1 MPAIGATN
9 AAIAAV
15 SCNEAFKCVRV
26 KCSGFRLLNNTL
38 LLYRPLNNTLQVL
51 LQVRPHNPAAN
62 SKAVLLVLARIHYRF
77 PVLFDAVCGR
87 YTRAMGDDSEQPTDP
102 YAPNRFQVTT
112 GARLWSQNFAG
123 HDEGC
128 DTCRS
133 VRMKTPNLKIS
144 GSTTLRLALPQLA
157 EALGL
162 KPEGAFI
169 PSLMTSDVE
178 VLAEDFEGL
187 ESGIVEEDRQT
198 FRCATSLGV
207 LFAAWCDLVRRANMD
222 KTLAALC
229 FAGLVR
235 VDHSILLKGG
245 IEIRVNLT

>member
-1 MPAIGATN
+1 MPWATTPSSPQTPLLP
-9 AAIAAV
+9 ISSRLQLELGFGRRV
-15 SCNEAFKCVRV
+15 SREDDGCN
-26 KCSGFRLLNNTL
+26 
-38 LLYRPLNNTLQVL
+38 
-51 LQVRPHNPAAN
+51 
-62 SKAVLLVLARIHYRF
+62 
-77 PVLFDAVCGR
+77 
-87 YTRAMGDDSEQPTDP
+87 
-102 YAPNRFQVTT
+102 
-112 GARLWSQNFAG
+112 
-123 HDEGC
+123 
-128 DTCRS
+128 TCRT
-133 VRMKTPNLKIS
+133 VRTKTPNLKIS

-245 IEIRVNLT
+245 SEIRVNLT